1 MEEMLKEKY
10 IFYEEIGK
18 GGSGKVFK
26 AYDRHLQCLVAVKRF
41 RAEDKISEKEL
52 GMLKELRHPV
62 FPAVLDFL
70 EDGEF
75 KYLVMEY
82 IEGRNLEDYIR
93 EKGAVGQEQAVEWA
107 LELAE
112 VLTELHERKYPVIYR
127 DMKPANIMI
136 DEKNRVR
143 LVDFGTA
150 LLRYQEGEEA
160 CAGGT
165 WGYAAPEQFVKGGG
179 MADERSDVYGLGTTL
194 FHMLTGCDP
203 SKPPFLMQPL
213 RFYDR
218 KLSAGLERAVR
229 KATEQEREKRYATIR
244 RMKQDLENYRRS
256 DRIKAGAET
265 GIKAAYGIVLTG
277 MMLLFLRLWVW
288 LERQEAYGQRGNAAG
303 LGMGFGR
310 TWAEREFLLL
320 AACIFMLCIGRAVIN
335 RLRCR
340 GCRGIRQEKN
350 VLLTVKKGKGLV
362 TVFLIAV
369 CTAGIAAGGNV
380 WAKDGKEQ
388 IGTEAAEPKENLLFV
403 IVRNGQGQKLLIRYD
418 AEYRLSETLRL
429 EFPLEDFE
437 QGEHYE
443 LRLECVNR
451 DSGAAQSR
459 VLLFAPQEQ

>member
-1 MEEMLKEKY
+1 MDGMLREKY
-10 IFYEEIGK
+10 IFYEEIGR

-41 RAEDKISEKEL
+41 RAEDRISEKEL
-52 GMLKELRHPV
+52 SMLKELRHPV
-62 FPAVLDFL
+62 FPAVLDFM
-70 EDGEF
+70 EDREY

-82 IEGRNLEDYIR
+82 IEGRDLEDYIR
-93 EKGAVGQEQAVEWA
+93 ENAAVDQEQAVEWA

-112 VLTELHERKYPVIYR
+112 VLTELHERKCPVIYR

-136 DEKNRVR
+136 DEKNHVR

-150 LLRYQEGEEA
+150 LLRYQEGDEA

-179 MADERSDVYGLGTTL
+179 SMVDERSDVYGLGTTL

-203 SKPPFLMQPL
+203 SKPPFLMLPV

-218 KLSAGLERAVR
+218 KLSAGLERIIR
-229 KATEQEREKRYATIR
+229 KATEREKEKRYASVR

-256 DRIKAGAET
+256 DRVRAYAET
-265 GIKAAYGIVLTG
+265 GIKAVYGIALAG
-277 MMLLFLRLWVW
+277 LMLLFLWLWVG
-288 LERQEAYGQRGNAAG
+288 LEGQEIYGQRVTAAG
-303 LGMGFGR
+303 SGR
-310 TWAEREFLLL
+310 NLWKTLAEKEFLFI
-320 AACIFMLCIGRAVIN
+320 AACIFMLCFGREVIS

-350 VLLTVKKGKGLV
+350 VLLTVKKGKGLAAAL
-362 TVFLIAV
+362 LIAV
-369 CTAGIAAGGNV
+369 WAAGITAGENAWAMDGG
-380 WAKDGKEQ
+380 EH
-388 IGTEAAEPKENLLFV
+388 IGTGTEEENTLFV

-418 AEYRLSETLRL
+418 AEYKLSETLRL
-429 EFPLEDFE
+429 ELPLEDFE
-437 QGEHYE
+437 EGEHYE

-459 VLLFAPQEQ
+459 ILLFAPQEQ